1 MMDFEANFQDEVLE
15 ARPFLGDLIVI
26 CSRLQVAPDYA
37 IGRLATWVQ
46 LTHPIVHIVFFVA
59 RYHL

>member
-15 ARPFLGDLIVI
+15 ARPFLGDLKVI

-46 LTHPIVHIVFFVA
+46 LTHPIVHIVF
-59 RYHL
+59 L